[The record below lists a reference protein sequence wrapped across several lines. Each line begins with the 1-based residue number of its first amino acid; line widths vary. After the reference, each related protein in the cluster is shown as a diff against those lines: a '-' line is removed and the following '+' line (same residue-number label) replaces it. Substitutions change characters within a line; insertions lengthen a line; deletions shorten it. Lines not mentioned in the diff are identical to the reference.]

1 MIVFSQSLQIA
12 SFFNLLLG
20 GLLTVIGFC
29 HKTAF
34 VGGSK
39 LNQIGTLFLIE
50 AFGIMLISIIIFSII
65 VGDNII
71 NKLFSFGWKSII
83 IYIILGAN
91 VVYRFFSHSNAE
103 MENGFSTTG
112 EKILAGIAISL
123 VLNLTIHLIS
133 TNFIKLKS

>member
-1 MIVFSQSLQIA
+1 MIVFSKSLQIA

-91 VVYRFFSHSNAE
+91 VVYRFFFHSNAE

-123 VLNLTIHLIS
+123 ILNLTIQLIS

>member
-1 MIVFSQSLQIA
+1 MIVFSKSLQIA

-91 VVYRFFSHSNAE
+91 VVYRFFSTA
-103 MENGFSTTG
+103 MQKWRMDFLPQA
-112 EKILAGIAISL
+112 K
-123 VLNLTIHLIS
+123 
-133 TNFIKLKS
+133 KSWQESPFRSY